1 MLSDKKIAIA
11 ILNYNGLELLKKFLP
26 SVIKFSNN
34 KISSIYII
42 DNNSHDKSLV
52 FVRKNYPQIKII
64 KNKKNYGYA
73 KGYNLG
79 LSEIN
84 SEYYVLL
91 NNDVKVTKNW
101 LDPMINLLES
111 DENYATCQPKIR
123 SLYKRERFDYAGAS
137 GGFLDLLYYP
147 FCRGRIFNTIEK
159 DKGQYDNEKEIFWSS
174 GACLMIKSKIFKKL
188 NGFDIDFFA
197 HMEEIDLC
205 WRLNNSNYKN
215 YCQPKSLVY
224 HLGGQTLN
232 DNNPKKTYLNFRNNL
247 IMILKNENIFKVFP
261 IIFIRTFFDFFAS
274 IKISFDKKNLFH
286 FLAVLLAYTA
296 FIFKIPKIIL
306 NKNVWIS
313 NRANPKK
320 IILPIKYFF
329 MGKKRF
335 SDL

>member
-11 ILNYNGLELLKKFLP
+11 ILNYNGLGLLKKYLP
-26 SVIKFSNN
+26 SVIEYSNN
-34 KISSIYII
+34 KISSIYLI
-42 DNNSHDKSLV
+42 DNNSRDESLV
-52 FVRKNYPQIKII
+52 FVRKNYPHIKII
-64 KNKKNYGYA
+64 ENKKNYGYS
-73 KGYNLG
+73 KGYNIG
-79 LSEIN
+79 LSEIK

-91 NNDVKVTKNW
+91 NNDVEVTKNW
-101 LDPMINLLES
+101 LNPMIELLES
-111 DENYATCQPKIR
+111 NENYATCQPKIR
-123 SLYKRERFDYAGAS
+123 SSHKRNKFDYAGAS
-137 GGFLDLLYYP
+137 GGFVDLLYYP

-159 DKGQYDNEKEIFWSS
+159 DKGQYDNEKEVFWSS

-188 NGFDIDFFA
+188 NGFDSDFFA

-205 WRLNNSNYKN
+205 WRLKNLNYKN

-224 HLGGQTLN
+224 HSGGQTL
-232 DNNPKKTYLNFRNNL
+232 DESNPKKTYLNFRNNL

-274 IKISFDKKNLFH
+274 IKISFDKKNFFH
-286 FLAVLLAYTA
+286 TLAVLLAYTA
-296 FIFKIPKIIL
+296 FTFKIPKIII
-306 NKNVWIS
+306 NKKVWIS

>member
-1 MLSDKKIAIA
+1 M
-11 ILNYNGLELLKKFLP
+11 P
-26 SVIKFSNN
+26 SVIEYSNN
-34 KISSIYII
+34 KISSIYLI
-42 DNNSHDKSLV
+42 DNNSRDESLV
-52 FVRKNYPQIKII
+52 FVRKNYPHIKII
-64 KNKKNYGYA
+64 ENKKNYGYS
-73 KGYNLG
+73 KGYNIG
-79 LSEIN
+79 LSEIK

-91 NNDVKVTKNW
+91 NNDVEVTKNW
-101 LDPMINLLES
+101 LNPMIELLES
-111 DENYATCQPKIR
+111 NKNYATCQPKIR
-123 SLYKRERFDYAGAS
+123 SSHKRNKFDYAGAS

-159 DKGQYDNEKEIFWSS
+159 DKGQYDNEKEVFWSS

-188 NGFDIDFFA
+188 NGFDSDFFA

-205 WRLNNSNYKN
+205 WRLKNLNYKN

-224 HLGGQTLN
+224 HSGGQTL
-232 DNNPKKTYLNFRNNL
+232 DENNPKKTYLNFRNNL

-286 FLAVLLAYTA
+286 ILAVLLAYTV
-296 FIFKIPKIIL
+296 FTFKIPKIII
-306 NKNVWIS
+306 NKKVWIS